1 MGGFGPWP
9 GQPSTGGGG
18 AGFFSAIYDAGEA
31 DAPAVDNLMTGTL
44 QQFFINLG
52 ATPPPFPP
60 TNPAHFP
67 EGALFVGETP
77 ADTGVGAD
85 SKPLW
90 RMRRWF
96 STFPSV
102 GDQIWHE
109 TRYDLFGGGI
119 NTASGGDR
127 NLHTIVDQFENRLT
141 FAIHDWQLTR
151 PGLNAPGY
159 TPTYLDNAP
168 VSYQEFQLLDA
179 LGGGNSNNWQFNSDG
194 SQFRRVLIPN
204 VIGPGGGPA
213 GPWTY
218 VADAMSMWSRNGG
231 EPLVGSTLFYDAVT
245 VQTFGAV
252 DTNVTQ
258 FIVGQAAVLDAKNLG
273 SGQAA
278 GHGETW
284 IRSTLG
290 GPLVL
295 VASWFDDLVD
305 IPVELIT
312 HNGAVFIGGA
322 TVDGTTSTTGDINAG
337 GDVNAGVGA
346 MHAGNEVTA
355 GAEVT
360 QYNGQWVPVVLRTPE
375 IDFTVAA
382 PQTVTFD
389 MIPAPGKVF
398 IPMVNANFVRGR
410 LTAASGV
417 LTTRP
422 SGTIGNNVAVTN
434 FLSVAA
440 DFVTAA
446 LFAGGVGAE
455 ATVGGSD
462 VVQVPADLTAPMQ
475 LKIGTAAA
483 GAGLVLRGFVYIPGY
498 LVDV

>member
-18 AGFFSAIYDAGEA
+18 GGFFSAIYDAGVA
-31 DAPAVDNLMTGTL
+31 DAPDVDNLMTGTL

-67 EGALFVGETP
+67 EGALFVGENP

-109 TRYDLFGGGI
+109 TRYDLFAGGVNQI
-119 NTASGGDR
+119 SGGDR
-127 NLHTIVDQFENRLT
+127 NLHTVIDQFENRLT

-159 TPTYLDNAP
+159 TPIYLDNAP

-213 GPWTY
+213 GPWNY
-218 VADAMSMWSRNGG
+218 VADAMAIWSRNGG
-231 EPLVGSTLFYDAVT
+231 TPLNGSRLYYDAVT
-245 VQTFGAV
+245 VGTFGAV
-252 DTNVTQ
+252 DDSVGQ
-258 FIVGQAAVLDAKNLG
+258 MIVAQAAVVDDTNLG

-305 IPVELIT
+305 IPVEVIGHT
-312 HNGAVFIGGA
+312 GAVWIGGL

-337 GDVNAGVGA
+337 GDLNAGSGHVAAGTFVQAGGQVKPFGA
-346 MHAGNEVTA
+346 DGAPLWGEATAVDFLAAPGTTYAVSLPLAAGKSLVSLVCMVVFDTITGVAAGNLNISL
-355 GAEVT
+355 G
-360 QYNGQWVPVVLRTPE
+360 
-375 IDFTVAA
+375 
-382 PQTVTFD
+382 
-389 MIPAPGKVF
+389 
-398 IPMVNANFVRGR
+398 NANGPGGAPLANAITTGNIAAAAINAGSGLTPYRITFSGNSGPLPDMSATPISVRINANPTGVTVLNGR
-410 LTAASGV
+410 V
-417 LTTRP
+417 
-422 SGTIGNNVAVTN
+422 
-434 FLSVAA
+434 FLS
-440 DFVTAA
+440 A
-446 LFAGGVGAE
+446 LYV
-455 ATVGGSD
+455 
-462 VVQVPADLTAPMQ
+462 
-475 LKIGTAAA
+475 
-483 GAGLVLRGFVYIPGY
+483 
-498 LVDV
+498 